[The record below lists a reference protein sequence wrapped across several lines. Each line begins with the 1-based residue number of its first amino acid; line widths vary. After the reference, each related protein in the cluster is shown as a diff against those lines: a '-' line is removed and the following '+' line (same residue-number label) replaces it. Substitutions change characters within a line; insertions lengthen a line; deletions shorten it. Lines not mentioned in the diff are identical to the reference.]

1 MHLAELK
8 RLIISTALVVCM
20 PIWAQDATQELGRS
34 ELLEAPNMQVE
45 LISSVQIIAPGD
57 SFTVALRLVPEQD
70 WHFYWKNP
78 GDTGLP
84 TKLAWQET
92 ESIEFS
98 ELLWP
103 APERAD
109 YQGFINY
116 GYYGETLL
124 ITEVTTSEGLQTGET
139 LQLQA
144 QTDWLVCEEVCIPG
158 RATLNFEVMVGES
171 TLLSPWVD
179 DVQQAQN
186 LIPNA
191 LGMVDGEYSI
201 DTGFRVSVKLP
212 ESIASMQPVEFFPI
226 STKLVDNL
234 PVPSFFEGVG
244 AEEGNLLVQSQNAAR
259 VSSYPEIFEG
269 LVIFEDQA
277 GQQVAYSFEV
287 AASLGTLAQN
297 TTTAPANLS
306 YLAILLFALVGG
318 LILNLMP
325 CVLPVLS
332 LKVMHLVEERDPAN
346 RKIQGIAY
354 TAGVVVSFML
364 IAALMLG
371 LRSAGESIGWG
382 FQLQSP
388 IFVAILI
395 YVIFILGLSLSG
407 FLELGA
413 SLTRMGN
420 IGANISG
427 PVSGSFMTGALA
439 TLVATPCT
447 APFMGAAM
455 GAAITMSMP
464 LALLV
469 FATLGL
475 GLALPFLIIAFVP
488 AFANALPR
496 PGQWMVTLKELLAFP
511 LYLTA
516 IWLLWVFAN
525 QTNVDQ
531 LAMLMSGL
539 VLIVFGIWLMRI
551 NRMTN
556 RRWIYATAAIVWI
569 LALGILPKIE
579 SGGANAGGT
588 PKIAYSEQALA
599 SARANNQAVFVNMT
613 ADWCITCKV
622 NERVALRNDDVEQ
635 LFVDQNILYLEGDW
649 TNVDDVITE
658 VLERFD
664 RNGVPLYL
672 AYRPGSAQP
681 KVLPQILTPSIMLD
695 AFGG

>member
-1 MHLAELK
+1 
-8 RLIISTALVVCM
+8 
-20 PIWAQDATQELGRS
+20 
-34 ELLEAPNMQVE
+34 MQVE
-45 LISSVQIIAPGD
+45 TLSSVQSIAPGD
-57 SFTVALRLVPEQD
+57 SFTIALRFVPQEH

-84 TKLAWQET
+84 TKLTWQET
-92 ESIEFS
+92 DSLEFS

-103 APERAD
+103 APDRAD
-109 YQGFINY
+109 YQGLINY

-124 ITEVTTSEGLQTGET
+124 LTEVTTSESLQIGEP
-139 LQLQA
+139 LLLEA
-144 QTDWLVCEEVCIPG
+144 QTDWLICEEVCIPG
-158 RATLNFEVMVGES
+158 RATLSMELLVGQS
-171 TLLSPWVD
+171 SLASPWAG
-179 DVQQAQN
+179 QIAQAQS
-186 LIPNA
+186 LIPSS
-191 LGMVDGEYSI
+191 LGLIEGSYTNDN
-201 DTGFRVSVKLP
+201 GFQVSAKLP
-212 ESIASMQPVEFFPI
+212 DSLASYQAVEFFPI
-226 STKLVDNL
+226 TAKLVDNL
-234 PVPSFFEGVG
+234 PVPSFSE
-244 AEEGNLLVQSQNAAR
+244 EEGNLLVNTQNAPS
-259 VSSYPEIFEG
+259 VLTYPDSFEA
-269 LVIFEDQA
+269 LVILEDA
-277 GQQVAYSFEV
+277 VGQQVAYSFEV
-287 AASLGTLAQN
+287 GASAAILSNSSAAAST
-297 TTTAPANLS
+297 NLS
-306 YLAILLFALVGG
+306 FIAILLFALVGG

-332 LKVMHLVEERDPAN
+332 LKVMHLVEERDAPN
-346 RKIQGIAY
+346 RKVQGIAY
-354 TAGVVVSFML
+354 TAGVVLSFML
-364 IAALMLG
+364 IAGLMLG

-395 YVIFILGLSLSG
+395 YVVFILGLSLSG

-420 IGANISG
+420 IGANVSG

-439 TLVATPCT
+439 TVVATPCT

-455 GAAITMSMP
+455 GAAITMSIP
-464 LALLV
+464 LAMLV

-531 LAMLMSGL
+531 LAMMMTGL
-539 VLIVFGIWLMRI
+539 VLIVFGIWLSRI
-551 NRMTN
+551 NRMSN
-556 RRWIYATAAIVWI
+556 RRWISATAIIVWI
-569 LALGILPKIE
+569 LAIGILPKIE
-579 SGGANAGGT
+579 AGGASGGINKV
-588 PKIAYSEQALA
+588 PYSEPALA
-599 SARANNQAVFVNMT
+599 SARANDQAVFVNMT

-622 NERVALRNDDVEQ
+622 NERIALRNDDVEQ
-635 LFVDQNILYLEGDW
+635 LFEDANILYLEGDW
-649 TNVDDVITE
+649 TNVDEVITQ
-658 VLERFD
+658 VLERFN

-672 AYRPGSAQP
+672 AYRPGAAQAE
-681 KVLPQILTPSIMLD
+681 VLPQILTPSIMLE